1 MFGATQALKDE
12 DTTVSGTAHAR
23 RTFPQQPFPQLVV
36 AGGLLLAV
44 AGCCGWGY
52 VRPNPEP
59 SCPVCFDYYGAPMC
73 FGYYS
78 TCWRSWP
85 EECPPCPTYAHA
97 PSTEAVPPGSPAP
110 APPAPL
116 EEGAP
121 AVPPAPAPA
130 PLPVPMPP
138 APQGAG
144 VFEQASPAG
153 PTSAAAAMGRASSR
167 RTWTEA
173 HFTGRPLR

>member
-1 MFGATQALKDE
+1 MN
-12 DTTVSGTAHAR
+12 GTDYAR
-23 RTFPQQPFPQLVV
+23 RRLSLRHLAPLVV
-36 AGGLLLAV
+36 AGELLATV
-44 AGCCGWGY
+44 AGCCGWGF
-52 VRPNPEP
+52 VRSEPEP
-59 SCPVCFDYYGAPMC
+59 ACPVCFDYYGAPLC

-85 EECPPCPTYAHA
+85 EECPPCPTYALA
-97 PSTEAVPPGSPAP
+97 PPTEAVPPGSTAP
-110 APPAPL
+110 APPAPPGEPHL
-116 EEGAP
+116 AP
-121 AVPPAPAPA
+121 PPAPSPAPA

-144 VFEQASPAG
+144 MLEQAPAHALTSAPAPLG
-153 PTSAAAAMGRASSR
+153 PTSSR